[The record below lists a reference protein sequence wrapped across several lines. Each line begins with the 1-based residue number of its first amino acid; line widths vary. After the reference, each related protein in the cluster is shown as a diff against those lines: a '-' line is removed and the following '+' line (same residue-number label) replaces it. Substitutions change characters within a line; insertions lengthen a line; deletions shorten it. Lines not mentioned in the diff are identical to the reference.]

1 MVATQAEWGVPD
13 AVAEVAPRLR
23 RRAVAQQTGQRVSSA
38 SPNRFP
44 LLRERRGEGALRSRS
59 KDREASSLLQ
69 GL

>member
-38 SPNRFP
+38 SPNQFP
-44 LLRERRGEGALRSRS
+44 LLRERARVRG
-59 KDREASSLLQ
+59 LLDQ
-69 GL
+69 DQKIARQAELA